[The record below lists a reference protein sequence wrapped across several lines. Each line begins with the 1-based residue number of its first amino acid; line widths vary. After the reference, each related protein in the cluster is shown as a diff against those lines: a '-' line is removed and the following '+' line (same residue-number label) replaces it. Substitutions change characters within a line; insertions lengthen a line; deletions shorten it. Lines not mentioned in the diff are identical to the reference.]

1 MAAEGA
7 RVYAPINDMNDTQNG
22 DFLDPLLARPGIA
35 AVDANSGKVLWQH
48 VQEDVCDPEIRFCDP
63 GISAPVTAIS
73 GAVIAGH
80 LDGFVRIYEGTSGEV
95 MWEFDT
101 AQDLQTV
108 NGVSARGA
116 SISGAG
122 PAVGQGHIVIN
133 SGYGL
138 YSHEPGN
145 ALLVFSVNGD

>member
-1 MAAEGA
+1 MTDNYREPVACA
-7 RVYAPINDMNDTQNG
+7 
-22 DFLDPLLARPGIA
+22 
-35 AVDANSGKVLWQH
+35 SGS
-48 VQEDVCDPEIRFCDP
+48 FF
-63 GISAPVTAIS
+63 TAIS

-80 LDGFVRIYEGTSGEV
+80 LDGFVRIYEGATGEV

-101 AQDLQTV
+101 TQDLKTV
-108 NGVSARGA
+108 NGVAAKGA

-122 PAVGQGHIVIN
+122 PAVAQGHIVIN

-145 ALLVFSVNGD
+145 ALLVFSVDGD